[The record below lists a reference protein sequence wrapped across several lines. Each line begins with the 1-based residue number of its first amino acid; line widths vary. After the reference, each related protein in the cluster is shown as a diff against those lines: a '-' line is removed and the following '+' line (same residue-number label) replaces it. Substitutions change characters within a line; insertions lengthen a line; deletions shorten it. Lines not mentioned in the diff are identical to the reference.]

1 MKRFKINM
9 TAMQWGLI
17 AVDLGQVKNPSDST
31 QALASL
37 IRVVLEGDDI
47 RDLPFNVELVEG
59 S

>member
-59 S
+59 A